1 MATDNCPLLIQF
13 EWFASCS
20 LHSVWALLTVRV
32 SCGSTCN
39 QIWSHKDGSSRMAH
53 PYMLLQSGLVCLQA
67 QSSMEHKGDTGRVDR
82 TGQDCRRACAHLKPN
97 PNMADIPYSY

>member
-1 MATDNCPLLIQF
+1 MAQTIALSLSSLSGLPLVLCILFGLFSLF
-13 EWFASCS
+13 EYHVA
-20 LHSVWALLTVRV
+20 VPA
-32 SCGSTCN
+32 N

-67 QSSMEHKGDTGRVDR
+67 QSGMEHKGDTGRVDR